1 MKKSKLLSK
10 IFLPILL
17 TIVLFSNINSLHAE
31 EEAVDIW
38 NIEEK
43 KEIEESD
50 NEINSENLQPELN
63 LKIDFGKIDTTNLEV
78 IKDEDVN
85 ANINLAGIY
94 DPSDYGLSIDMWSN
108 SNGEDLIKIL
118 KRLEKIEF
126 SKDTNELIKISL
138 LTNSYIPSK
147 NISEAEFINFKLNY
161 LLKNNNLDLI
171 KSYLIKNPNSPN
183 NSKLIK
189 YYVESYLSDSDL
201 ENACKIFDDVNIID
215 DDYLIKFKIYCLINR
230 GNREEAQLLFDLV
243 KESNFND
250 VFFENKFNILMGYSE
265 VSKDEISEKNILE
278 FHLSHRTILDF
289 KYKPTKKTSQIIWKY
304 LSSSNLFENINE
316 IDLEN
321 HDEILLIEQA
331 VHEGN
336 YKENDLLELYK
347 RFKFNINQLIN
358 VQESYKLLPPSEGR
372 ALIYQRLLLSNDT
385 NQILNL
391 SSKLK
396 NSFEEQN
403 LNNAFT
409 IELKNILQK
418 IDKEQVPSNY
428 TNFYMVN
435 LKNEKDLNKKIKINN
450 KVIHQS
456 KLLNYFKEDYELA
469 KIEKDTNDIIKKIK
483 KNKNYFVSIKDLMI
497 LESLTSDGVKIL
509 KKYENLFEF
518 NQSDIP
524 TDIQLLIN
532 NNEVGFVLLRI
543 AEIIG
548 EDELNDLGPETIYF
562 IISTLN
568 QLNIDPLRNN
578 ILLKVLPLK
587 V

>member
-50 NEINSENLQPELN
+50 NKINLENLQPELN

-409 IELKNILQK
+409 IELANILQK

>member
-50 NEINSENLQPELN
+50 NKINLENLQPELN

-118 KRLEKIEF
+118 KRLEKIEI
-126 SKDTNELIKISL
+126 SKDRNELIKISL

-265 VSKDEISEKNILE
+265 VSKDKISEKNILE

>member
-50 NEINSENLQPELN
+50 NKINLENLQPELN

-265 VSKDEISEKNILE
+265 VSKDKISEKNILE

>member
-50 NEINSENLQPELN
+50 NKINLENLQPELN

-265 VSKDEISEKNILE
+265 VSKDKISEKNILE

-409 IELKNILQK
+409 IELANILQK

>member
-428 TNFYMVN
+428 TSFYMVN

>member
-409 IELKNILQK
+409 IELANILQK